1 MITEFFER
9 KYGLTHS
16 SSKNLIKGIIYTV
29 ILNMTTM
36 FPMGLYILLIYILIN
51 PLTGGEYIEPNL
63 GLFILLIIVVA
74 AAISL
79 AHWKQYFYVYNT
91 TYDSS
96 VEKRIN
102 LAESIR
108 ELPLSY
114 FERKDLSDLSATIMG
129 DCTDLEHVFSHA
141 IPQSIG
147 AVITLIL
154 MSIGLFTFNATLSL
168 ALLWVVPISLLLLIS
183 SIKFQEKYNEKI
195 LLKSREISD
204 NVQECLDS
212 VKDIKSYNYEEQYL
226 KKLHDSNTGLQNARI
241 KGELVTGSLV
251 TTSQLLLKL
260 GMISVVIVG
269 IGMLIN
275 NQIDLFTLLVFII
288 TSTIIFAPVET
299 ALIYLAEITVVDV
312 KVKRMQEIESKV
324 MTGGKTEYDVDNYN
338 IHFENVKFSYDDE
351 KEVIHDIS
359 FTAKQNEVT
368 ALIGPSG
375 GGKST
380 VSKLAANF
388 WNPDSGRVCIDNVDI
403 STINNEKILENYSIV
418 FQDVILFNSSI
429 FDNIKIGKKDATDE
443 EVYNVAKLARCD
455 EFVEKL
461 PEGYDTIIG
470 ENGRL
475 LSGGQRQRISIARA
489 LLKDA
494 PIIILDEATS
504 FLDVE
509 NETSI
514 QEALNT
520 LIKDK
525 TVIIIAH
532 RMRTIRNV
540 DKVVVLEDGRIVEE
554 GKPDLLYEKG
564 GLFTKMVDIQTK
576 SDEWLL

>member
-1 MITEFFER
+1 MITEFFEK
-9 KYGLTHS
+9 KYGLTHTS
-16 SSKNLIKGIIYTV
+16 SQNLIKGIISTV
-29 ILNMTTM
+29 ILNLTTM

-63 GLFILLIIVVA
+63 GIFILLIIVVA

-102 LAESIR
+102 LAENIR

-154 MSIGLFTFNATLSL
+154 MAIGLFMFNATLSV
-168 ALLWVVPISLLLLIS
+168 ALLWVVPISFILLGS
-183 SIKFQEKYNEKI
+183 SIKFQDKYNEKI
-195 LLKSREISD
+195 VQKSRLISD

-212 VKDIKSYNYEEQYL
+212 VKDIKSYNYEEEYL
-226 KKLHDSNTGLQNARI
+226 KKLHDSNSGLQKARI
-241 KGELVTGSLV
+241 KGELITGSLV

-260 GMISVVIVG
+260 GMLTVIFVG
-269 IGMLIN
+269 IGMLLN
-275 NQIDLFTLLVFII
+275 NQIDLFTLLVFVI

-299 ALIYLAEITVVDV
+299 ALIYLAEITMVDI
-312 KVKRMQEIESKV
+312 KVKRMNEIESKV
-324 MTGGKTEYDVDNYN
+324 MTGGKTDYSVSNYN
-338 IHFENVKFSYDDE
+338 IHFENVSFSYDDK

-359 FTAKQNEVT
+359 FTAKQNEIT

-380 VSKLAANF
+380 VSKLSANF
-388 WNPDSGRVCIDNVDI
+388 WNPDNGVVKIDDVDI

-429 FDNIKIGKKDATDE
+429 FDNIKVGKKDASDE
-443 EVYNVAKLARCD
+443 EVYRVAKLARCD
-455 EFVEKL
+455 EFVDKL
-461 PEGYDTIIG
+461 PEGYNTIIG

-540 DKVVVLEDGRIVEE
+540 DKIVVLENGQIIEE
-554 GKPDLLYEKG
+554 GKPDDLYVQN
-564 GLFTKMVDIQTK
+564 GLFTKMVDIQSK

>member
-1 MITEFFER
+1 MITEYFEN
-9 KYGLTHS
+9 KYGLSHM
-16 SSKNLIKGIIYTV
+16 SSKNFIKGIISTV
-29 ILNMTTM
+29 ALNLATM
-36 FPMGLYILLIYILIN
+36 LPMGLYILLIYILIN

-63 GLFILLIIVVA
+63 GLFMLLIIVVA
-74 AAISL
+74 AVISL
-79 AHWKQYFYVYNT
+79 AHWKQYYFVYNT

-102 LAESIR
+102 LAENIR

-129 DCTDLEHVFSHA
+129 DCTDLEQVFSHA
-141 IPQSIG
+141 IPQFFGSI
-147 AVITLIL
+147 ITLIL
-154 MSIGLFTFNATLSL
+154 MAIGLFSFNATLSL
-168 ALLWVVPISLLLLIS
+168 ALLWVVPVSFLLLGS
-183 SIKFQEKYNEKI
+183 SIKLQEKFNERV
-195 LLKSREISD
+195 LVESRKISD

-212 VKDIKSYNYEEQYL
+212 VKDIKSYNYEKEYL
-226 KKLHDSNTGLQNARI
+226 KKLQNNNSGLQKARI
-241 KGELVTGSLV
+241 RGELITGSLV
-251 TTSQLLLKL
+251 TSSQLLLKL
-260 GMISVVIVG
+260 GMLSVVFVG
-269 IGMLIN
+269 IGLLVN
-275 NQIDLFTLLVFII
+275 NQIDLFTLLMFII
-288 TSTIIFAPVET
+288 TSTIIFAPVES
-299 ALIYLAEITVVDV
+299 ALMYLAEITSVDV
-312 KVKRMQEIESKV
+312 KVKRMNEIENK
-324 MTGGKTEYDVDNYN
+324 TLKGGKTDYSVSNYD
-338 IHFENVKFSYDDE
+338 IHFENVTFSYDDE
-351 KEVIHDIS
+351 KDVIHDIS

-388 WNPDSGRVCIDNVDI
+388 WNPNRGSVKIDDIDI
-403 STINNEKILENYSIV
+403 STVNNEKILENYSIV
-418 FQDVILFNSSI
+418 FQDVILFNGSI
-429 FDNIKIGKKDATDE
+429 FDNIKIGKKDATE
-443 EVYNVAKLARCD
+443 EEIYKVAKMARCD
-455 EFVEKL
+455 EFVDKL

-509 NETSI
+509 NETYI
-514 QEALNT
+514 QEALNS

-540 DKVVVLEDGRIVEE
+540 DKIIVLDDGRIVEE
-554 GKPDLLYEKG
+554 GNPNNLYAEN
-564 GLFTKMVDIQTK
+564 GLFTKMVDIQNK
-576 SDEWLL
+576 SEEWLL

>member
-1 MITEFFER
+1 MITEFFEK
-9 KYGLTHS
+9 KYGLTHAS
-16 SSKNLIKGIIYTV
+16 SQNLIKGIISTV
-29 ILNMTTM
+29 ILNLTIML
-36 FPMGLYILLIYILIN
+36 PMGLYLLLIYILIN

-63 GLFILLIIVVA
+63 GIFILMIIVAA

-102 LAESIR
+102 LAENIR

-147 AVITLIL
+147 ALITLIL
-154 MSIGLFTFNATLSL
+154 MAIGLFMFNATLSV
-168 ALLWVVPISLLLLIS
+168 ALLWVVPISFILLCS
-183 SIKFQEKYNEKI
+183 SIKFQDKYNEKI
-195 LLKSREISD
+195 VQQSRLISD
-204 NVQECLDS
+204 DVQECLDS
-212 VKDIKSYNYEEQYL
+212 VKDIKSYNYEEDYL
-226 KKLHDSNTGLQNARI
+226 KKLHNSNSGLQKARI
-241 KGELVTGSLV
+241 KGELITGSLV

-260 GMISVVIVG
+260 GMLTVIFVG

-288 TSTIIFAPVET
+288 TSTIIFVPIES
-299 ALIYLAEITVVDV
+299 ALIYLAEITMVDI
-312 KVKRMQEIESKV
+312 KVKRMNEIESNV
-324 MTGGKTEYDVDNYN
+324 MSGGKTDYSVSNYN
-338 IHFENVKFSYDDE
+338 IHFENVSFSYDDE

-359 FTAKQNEVT
+359 FTAKQNEIT

-380 VSKLAANF
+380 VSKLSANF
-388 WNPDSGRVCIDNVDI
+388 WNPNKGIVKIDDVDI

-418 FQDVILFNSSI
+418 FQDVVLFNSSI
-429 FDNIKIGKKDATDE
+429 FDNIKVGKKDATDE
-443 EVYNVAKLARCD
+443 EIYRVAKLARCD
-455 EFVEKL
+455 EFVDKL
-461 PEGYDTIIG
+461 PEGYNTIIG

-520 LIKDK
+520 LIKNK

-540 DKVVVLEDGRIVEE
+540 DKIVVLKDGKIAEE
-554 GKPDLLYEKG
+554 GKPDDLYANN
-564 GLFTKMVDIQTK
+564 GLFTKMVDIQSK

>member
-9 KYGLTHS
+9 KYGLTHT

>member
-9 KYGLTHS
+9 KYGLTHT
-16 SSKNLIKGIIYTV
+16 SSKNLIKGILYTV

-154 MSIGLFTFNATLSL
+154 MSIGLFTFNATLSV
-168 ALLWVVPISLLLLIS
+168 ALLWVVPISFLLLGS

-241 KGELVTGSLV
+241 KGELITGSLV

-260 GMISVVIVG
+260 GMISVVFVG
-269 IGMLIN
+269 TGMLIN

-299 ALIYLAEITVVDV
+299 ALIYLAEITIVDV
-312 KVKRMQEIESKV
+312 KVKRMQELESKV
-324 MTGGKTEYDVDNYN
+324 MTGGKTEYNVDNYN

-388 WNPDSGRVCIDNVDI
+388 WNPDNGKVCIDNVDI

-443 EVYNVAKLARCD
+443 EVYRVAKLARCD

-461 PEGYDTIIG
+461 PQGYDTVIG

-514 QEALNT
+514 QKALNT

-554 GKPDLLYEKG
+554 GKPDELYAHN

>member
-1 MITEFFER
+1 MITEYFEN
-9 KYGLTHS
+9 KYGLTHVS
-16 SSKNLIKGIIYTV
+16 SQNLIKGIISTV
-29 ILNMTTM
+29 ILNLTTM
-36 FPMGLYILLIYILIN
+36 LPMGLYILLIYILIN
-51 PLTGGEYIEPNL
+51 PLTGGKYIEPNL
-63 GLFILLIIVVA
+63 GFFILLIIIVA
-74 AAISL
+74 AAISI

-91 TYDSS
+91 TYDTS

-102 LAESIR
+102 LAENIR

-141 IPQSIG
+141 IPQFFG
-147 AVITLIL
+147 AIITLVL
-154 MSIGLFTFNATLSL
+154 MAIGLFTYNFTLSL
-168 ALLWVVPISLLLLIS
+168 ALLWVVPVSFLLLLS
-183 SIKFQEKYNEKI
+183 SIKFQEKYNVKVVEQ
-195 LLKSREISD
+195 SRIISD
-204 NVQECLDS
+204 NVQECLDA
-212 VKDIKSYNYEEQYL
+212 VKDIKSYNYEEKYL
-226 KKLHDSNTGLQNARI
+226 KKLHDSNTGLQKARI
-241 KGELVTGSLV
+241 KGELITGSLV

-260 GMISVVIVG
+260 GMLTVIFVG
-269 IGMLIN
+269 IEMLIN
-275 NQIDLFTLLVFII
+275 NQIDLFTLIMFVI
-288 TSTIIFAPVET
+288 TSTIIFTPVET
-299 ALIYLAEITVVDV
+299 ALMNLAEITTVDI

-324 MTGGKTEYDVDNYN
+324 MTGGKTDYSVSNYD
-338 IHFENVKFSYDDE
+338 IHFENVKFSYDDN
-351 KEVIHDIS
+351 EVIHNIS

-388 WNPDSGRVCIDNVDI
+388 WNPDSGSIKIDDVDI

-429 FDNIKIGKKDATDE
+429 FDNIKIGKKDAADE
-443 EVYNVAKLARCD
+443 EVYKVAKLARCD
-455 EFVEKL
+455 EFVKNL

-540 DKVVVLEDGRIVEE
+540 DKIVVLEDGQIIEE
-554 GKPDLLYEKG
+554 GKPDLLYKKG

>member
-1 MITEFFER
+1 MITEYFENR
-9 KYGLTHS
+9 YGLSHTA
-16 SSKNLIKGIIYTV
+16 SKNLIKGIISTV
-29 ILNMTTM
+29 ILNLTTM

-102 LAESIR
+102 LAENIR

-154 MSIGLFTFNATLSL
+154 MSIGLFMFNVTLSV
-168 ALLWVVPISLLLLIS
+168 ALLWVVPVSFLLLGS
-183 SIKFQEKYNEKI
+183 SIKFQEKYNVKIFEKA
-195 LLKSREISD
+195 RQISD

-212 VKDIKSYNYEEQYL
+212 VKDIKSYNYEKDYL
-226 KKLHDSNTGLQNARI
+226 EKLHNSNSELQKARI
-241 KGELVTGSLV
+241 KGELITGSLV

-260 GMISVVIVG
+260 GMLSVIFVG
-269 IGMLIN
+269 IGMLLN

-299 ALIYLAEITVVDV
+299 ALQYIAEITIVDV
-312 KVKRMQEIESKV
+312 KVKRMNDLESKV
-324 MTGGKTEYDVDNYN
+324 ITGGKTDYSLDNYN
-338 IHFENVKFSYDDE
+338 IHFENVRFSYDDGN
-351 KEVIHDIS
+351 EVIHNIN

-388 WNPDSGRVCIDNVDI
+388 WNPDSGRVMIDDVDI

-429 FDNIKIGKKDATDE
+429 YDNIKIGKKDATDE
-443 EVYNVAKLARCD
+443 EIYRVAKLARCD
-455 EFVEKL
+455 EFVDKL
-461 PEGYDTIIG
+461 PEGYDTVIG

-540 DKVVVLEDGRIVEE
+540 DKIVVLEDGHIAEE
-554 GKPDLLYEKG
+554 GKPDELYSQG

-576 SDEWLL
+576 SDEWLF

>member
-9 KYGLTHS
+9 KYGLTHT
-16 SSKNLIKGIIYTV
+16 SSKNLIKGILYTV

-154 MSIGLFTFNATLSL
+154 MSIGLFTFNATLSV
-168 ALLWVVPISLLLLIS
+168 ALLWVVPISFLLLGS

-241 KGELVTGSLV
+241 KGELITGSLV

-312 KVKRMQEIESKV
+312 KVKRMQELESKV
-324 MTGGKTEYDVDNYN
+324 MTGGKTEYNVDNYN

-388 WNPDSGRVCIDNVDI
+388 WNPDNGKVCIDNVDI

-443 EVYNVAKLARCD
+443 EVYRVAKLARCD

-461 PEGYDTIIG
+461 PEGYDTVIG

-514 QEALNT
+514 QKALNT

-554 GKPDLLYEKG
+554 GKPDELYAHN

>member
-1 MITEFFER
+1 MIAEYFER
-9 KYGLTHS
+9 KYGLSHE
-16 SSKNLIKGIIYTV
+16 SSKNLIKGIISTT
-29 ILNMTTM
+29 ILNLVLML
-36 FPMGLYILLIYILIN
+36 PMGLYMLLIYILIN
-51 PLTGGEYIEPNL
+51 PLTGGEYINPNL
-63 GLFILLIIVVA
+63 GLFIILIIAIA
-74 AAISL
+74 AVIFMV
-79 AHWKQYFYVYNT
+79 HWKQYYYVYNT

-96 VEKRIN
+96 MEKRIS

-114 FERKDLSDLSATIMG
+114 FERKDLSDLSVTIMG

-141 IPQSIG
+141 IPQFYGSI
-147 AVITLIL
+147 ISMIL
-154 MSIGLFTFNATLSL
+154 MSIGMFLFNPTLSV
-168 ALLWVVPISLLLLIS
+168 ALLWVVPVSFLLLGS
-183 SIKFQEKYNEKI
+183 SIKFQEKFNVNVVN
-195 LLKSREISD
+195 KSREISD

-212 VKDIKSYNYEEQYL
+212 VKDIKSYNYEDKYMEKIYE
-226 KKLHDSNTGLQNARI
+226 SNSNLQKARI
-241 KGELVTGSLV
+241 KGEYITGSLV
-251 TTSQLLLKL
+251 TSSQLLLKL
-260 GMISVVIVG
+260 GMLSVVFVG
-269 IGMLIN
+269 IGMLLN
-275 NQIDLFTLLVFII
+275 NEIDLFTFLVFVI
-288 TSTIIFAPVET
+288 TSTIIFAPVEN
-299 ALIYLAEITVVDV
+299 ALMFLSEMTIVDV
-312 KVKRMQEIESKV
+312 KVNRMREIESKV
-324 MTGGKTEYDVDNYN
+324 MTGGKTDYSVENYN
-338 IHFENVKFSYDDE
+338 IHFKNVRFSYDDD
-351 KEVIHDIS
+351 KEVIHSIS
-359 FTAKQNEVT
+359 FTARQNEVT

-380 VSKLAANF
+380 VSKLAASF
-388 WNPDSGRVCIDNVDI
+388 WNPDSGHVKIDNVDI

-429 FDNIKIGKKDATDE
+429 FDNIKVGKKEASED
-443 EVYNVAKLARCD
+443 EVYRVAKLARCD
-455 EFVEKL
+455 EFVDKL
-461 PEGYDTIIG
+461 PEGYDTVIG

-540 DKVVVLEDGRIVEE
+540 DKIIVLEDGRIAEE
-554 GKPDLLYEKG
+554 GKPDELYAQG
-564 GLFTKMVDIQTK
+564 GLFTKMVDIQTR
-576 SDEWLL
+576 SDEWVL

>member
-1 MITEFFER
+1 MITEYFEN
-9 KYGLTHS
+9 KYGLSHM
-16 SSKNLIKGIIYTV
+16 SSKNFIKGIISTV
-29 ILNMTTM
+29 ALNLATM
-36 FPMGLYILLIYILIN
+36 LPMGLYILLIYMLIN

-63 GLFILLIIVVA
+63 GLFMLLIIVVA
-74 AAISL
+74 AVISL
-79 AHWKQYFYVYNT
+79 AHWKQYYFVYNT

-102 LAESIR
+102 LAENIR

-129 DCTDLEHVFSHA
+129 DCTDLEQVFSHA
-141 IPQSIG
+141 IPQFFGSI
-147 AVITLIL
+147 ITLIL
-154 MSIGLFTFNATLSL
+154 MAIGLFSFNATLSL
-168 ALLWVVPISLLLLIS
+168 ALLWVVPVSFLLLGS
-183 SIKFQEKYNEKI
+183 SIKLQEKFNERV
-195 LLKSREISD
+195 LVESRKISD

-212 VKDIKSYNYEEQYL
+212 VKDIKSYNYEKEYL
-226 KKLHDSNTGLQNARI
+226 KKLQNNNSGLQKARI
-241 KGELVTGSLV
+241 RGELITGSLV
-251 TTSQLLLKL
+251 TSSQLLLKL
-260 GMISVVIVG
+260 GMLSVVFVG
-269 IGMLIN
+269 IGLLVN
-275 NQIDLFTLLVFII
+275 NQIDLFTLLMFII
-288 TSTIIFAPVET
+288 TSTIIFAPVES
-299 ALIYLAEITVVDV
+299 ALMYLAEITSVDV
-312 KVKRMQEIESKV
+312 KVKRMNEIENK
-324 MTGGKTEYDVDNYN
+324 TLKGGKTDYSVSNYD
-338 IHFENVKFSYDDE
+338 IHFENVTFSYDDE
-351 KEVIHDIS
+351 KDVIHDIS

-388 WNPDSGRVCIDNVDI
+388 WNPNRGSVKIDDIDI
-403 STINNEKILENYSIV
+403 STVNNEKILENYSIV
-418 FQDVILFNSSI
+418 FQDVILFNGSI
-429 FDNIKIGKKDATDE
+429 FDNIKIGKKDATE
-443 EVYNVAKLARCD
+443 EEIYKVAKMARCD
-455 EFVEKL
+455 EFVDKL

-509 NETSI
+509 NETYI
-514 QEALNT
+514 QEALNS

-540 DKVVVLEDGRIVEE
+540 DKIIVLDDGRIVEE
-554 GKPDLLYEKG
+554 GNPNNLYAEN
-564 GLFTKMVDIQTK
+564 GLFTKMVDIQNK
-576 SDEWLL
+576 SEEWLL

>member
-9 KYGLTHS
+9 KYGLTHT

-29 ILNMTTM
+29 ILNLTTM

>member
-168 ALLWVVPISLLLLIS
+168 ALLWVVPISLLLLVS

>member
-9 KYGLTHS
+9 KYGLTHT
-16 SSKNLIKGIIYTV
+16 SSKNLIKGILYTV
-29 ILNMTTM
+29 ILNLTTM

-102 LAESIR
+102 LAENIR

-147 AVITLIL
+147 ALITTIL
-154 MSIGLFTFNATLSL
+154 MAIGLFTFNATLSV
-168 ALLWVVPISLLLLIS
+168 ALLWVVPISFLLLIS

-195 LLKSREISD
+195 LLSSREISD

-212 VKDIKSYNYEEQYL
+212 VKDIKSYNYENEYL

-241 KGELVTGSLV
+241 KGELITGSLV

-260 GMISVVIVG
+260 GMISVVFVG

-275 NQIDLFTLLVFII
+275 NQIDLFTLLVFVI
-288 TSTIIFAPVET
+288 TSTIVFAPVES
-299 ALIYLAEITVVDV
+299 ALIYLAEITIVDV
-312 KVKRMQEIESKV
+312 KVKRMQEIEDKV
-324 MTGGKTEYDVDNYN
+324 MTGGKTEYSVDNYN
-338 IHFENVKFSYDDE
+338 IHFDNVRFSYDDD

-388 WNPDSGRVCIDNVDI
+388 WNPNSGKVRIDNVDI

-429 FDNIKIGKKDATDE
+429 FDNIKIGKRDATDE
-443 EVYNVAKLARCD
+443 EVYRVAKLARCD
-455 EFVEKL
+455 EFVDKL
-461 PEGYDTIIG
+461 PAGYDTVIG

-514 QEALNT
+514 QEALNS

-540 DKVVVLEDGRIVEE
+540 DKIVVLEDGKIVEE
-554 GKPDLLYEKG
+554 GKPDELYSQG

>member
-9 KYGLTHS
+9 KYGLTHT

-29 ILNMTTM
+29 ILNLTTM

-168 ALLWVVPISLLLLIS
+168 ALLWVVPISLLLLVS

>member
-1 MITEFFER
+1 MISEYFEN
-9 KYGLTHS
+9 KYGLSHE
-16 SSKNLIKGIIYTV
+16 SSKNLIKGIASTT
-29 ILNMTTM
+29 ILNLMLM
-36 FPMGLYILLIYILIN
+36 LPMGLYMLLIYILIN
-51 PLTGGEYIEPNL
+51 PLTGGEYINPDL
-63 GLFILLIIVVA
+63 GLFIILILVVA
-74 AAISL
+74 ALIFL
-79 AHWKQYFYVYNT
+79 AHWKQYYYVYNS

-96 VEKRIN
+96 IEKRIS

-141 IPQSIG
+141 IPQFYGS
-147 AVITLIL
+147 LISLVL
-154 MSIGLFTFNATLSL
+154 MSIGMFFFNVPLSI
-168 ALLWVVPISLLLLIS
+168 ALLWVVPVSFLLLGS
-183 SIKFQEKYNEKI
+183 SIKLQEKFNEKI
-195 LLKSREISD
+195 VIKSREISD

-212 VKDIKSYNYEEQYL
+212 VKDIKSYNYEQKYMEKIYE
-226 KKLHDSNTGLQNARI
+226 SNSNLQKARI
-241 KGELVTGSLV
+241 KGEYITGSLV
-251 TTSQLLLKL
+251 TSSQLLLKL
-260 GMISVVIVG
+260 GMPSVVFVG
-269 IGMLIN
+269 IGLLLGH
-275 NQIDLFTLLVFII
+275 QIDLFTFLVFVI
-288 TSTIIFAPVET
+288 TSTIIFAPVEN
-299 ALIYLAEITVVDV
+299 ALMFLSEMTIVGV

-324 MTGGKTEYDVDNYN
+324 MTGGKTDYSVSNYN
-338 IHFENVKFSYDDE
+338 VHFENVRFSYDGD

-380 VSKLAANF
+380 VSKLAASF
-388 WNPDSGRVCIDNVDI
+388 WNPNSGQVKIDDVDI
-403 STINNEKILENYSIV
+403 SIINNEKILENYSIV

-429 FDNIKIGKKDATDE
+429 FDNIKIGKKDASDE
-443 EVYNVAKLARCD
+443 EVYRVGKLACCD
-455 EFVEKL
+455 EFVNKL
-461 PEGYDTIIG
+461 PDGYDTVIG

-514 QEALNT
+514 QEALNS
-520 LIKDK
+520 LIRDK

-540 DKVVVLEDGRIVEE
+540 DKIVVLEDGKIVEE
-554 GKPDLLYEKG
+554 GKPDELYEQN

-576 SDEWLL
+576 SDEWII

>member
-74 AAISL
+74 VAISL

>member
-9 KYGLTHS
+9 KYGLTHT

-29 ILNMTTM
+29 ILNLTTM

-102 LAESIR
+102 LAENIR

-154 MSIGLFTFNATLSL
+154 MSIGLFTFNATLSV
-168 ALLWVVPISLLLLIS
+168 ALLWVVPISFLLLGS

-241 KGELVTGSLV
+241 KGELITGSLV

-260 GMISVVIVG
+260 GMISVVFVG

-299 ALIYLAEITVVDV
+299 ALIYLAEITIVDV

-540 DKVVVLEDGRIVEE
+540 DKVVVLEDGQIVEE

>member
-9 KYGLTHS
+9 KYGLTHT
-16 SSKNLIKGIIYTV
+16 SSKNLIKGILYTV
-29 ILNMTTM
+29 ILNLTTM

-74 AAISL
+74 SAISL

-102 LAESIR
+102 LAENIR

-147 AVITLIL
+147 AIITLLL
-154 MSIGLFTFNATLSL
+154 MAIGLFTFNATLSV
-168 ALLWVVPISLLLLIS
+168 ALLWVVPVSFLLLGS

-212 VKDIKSYNYEEQYL
+212 VKDIKSYNYEEDYL
-226 KKLHDSNTGLQNARI
+226 RKLHDSNTGLQNARI
-241 KGELVTGSLV
+241 KGELITGSLV

-260 GMISVVIVG
+260 GMLSVVFVG

-299 ALIYLAEITVVDV
+299 ALIYIAEITNVEV
-312 KVKRMQEIESKV
+312 KVKRMQEIEDKV
-324 MTGGKTEYDVDNYN
+324 MTGGKTEYSVNNYN
-338 IHFENVKFSYDDE
+338 IHFDNVSFSYDDD

-388 WNPDSGRVCIDNVDI
+388 WNPNSGKVSIDNVDI

-443 EVYNVAKLARCD
+443 EVYRVAKLARCD
-455 EFVEKL
+455 EFVDKL
-461 PEGYDTIIG
+461 PDGYNTVIG

-514 QEALNT
+514 QEALNS

-540 DKVVVLEDGRIVEE
+540 DKIVVLEDGHIAEE
-554 GKPDLLYEKG
+554 GKPDELYAQG
-564 GLFTKMVDIQTK
+564 GLFTKMVNIQTK
-576 SDEWLL
+576 SDEWVL

>member
-1 MITEFFER
+1 MIAEYFER
-9 KYGLTHS
+9 KYGLSHE
-16 SSKNLIKGIIYTV
+16 SSKNLIKGIISTT
-29 ILNMTTM
+29 ILNLVLML
-36 FPMGLYILLIYILIN
+36 PMGLYMLLIYILIN
-51 PLTGGEYIEPNL
+51 PLTGGEYINPNL
-63 GLFILLIIVVA
+63 GLFIILIIAIA
-74 AAISL
+74 AVIFMV
-79 AHWKQYFYVYNT
+79 HWKQYYYVYNT

-96 VEKRIN
+96 MEKRIS

-114 FERKDLSDLSATIMG
+114 FERKDLSDLSVTIMG

-141 IPQSIG
+141 IPQFYGSI
-147 AVITLIL
+147 ISMIL
-154 MSIGLFTFNATLSL
+154 MSIGMFLFNPTLSV
-168 ALLWVVPISLLLLIS
+168 ALLWVVPVSFLLLGS
-183 SIKFQEKYNEKI
+183 SIKFQEKFNVNVVN
-195 LLKSREISD
+195 KSREISD

-212 VKDIKSYNYEEQYL
+212 VKDIKSYNYEDKYMEKIYE
-226 KKLHDSNTGLQNARI
+226 SNSNLQKARI
-241 KGELVTGSLV
+241 KGEYITGSLV
-251 TTSQLLLKL
+251 TSSQLLLKL
-260 GMISVVIVG
+260 GMLSVVFVG
-269 IGMLIN
+269 IGMLLN
-275 NQIDLFTLLVFII
+275 NEIDLFTFLVFVI
-288 TSTIIFAPVET
+288 TSTIIFAPVEN
-299 ALIYLAEITVVDV
+299 ALMFLSEMTIVDV
-312 KVKRMQEIESKV
+312 KVNRMREIESKV
-324 MTGGKTEYDVDNYN
+324 MTGGKTDYSVENYN
-338 IHFENVKFSYDDE
+338 IHFENVRFSYDDD
-351 KEVIHDIS
+351 KEVIHSIS
-359 FTAKQNEVT
+359 FTARQNEVT

-380 VSKLAANF
+380 VSKLAASF
-388 WNPDSGRVCIDNVDI
+388 WNPDSGHVKIDNVDI

-429 FDNIKIGKKDATDE
+429 FDNIKVGKKEASED
-443 EVYNVAKLARCD
+443 EVYRVAKLARCD
-455 EFVEKL
+455 EFVDKL
-461 PEGYDTIIG
+461 PEGYDTVIG

-540 DKVVVLEDGRIVEE
+540 DKIIVLEDGRIAEE
-554 GKPDLLYEKG
+554 GKPDELYAQG
-564 GLFTKMVDIQTK
+564 GLFTKMVDIQTR
-576 SDEWLL
+576 SDEWVL